1 MLLQNLN
8 KNYGKTNKEYAE
20 GMQNTTKNEDLLL
33 EHVNRYHC
41 ISQNMKQQ
49 KEQIMA
55 NSLEL
60 SEVRIFIYGD
70 EHTKVFMNYIERT
83 GSMYTKF

>member
-33 EHVNRYHC
+33 EHVYQRFV
-41 ISQNMKQQ
+41 
-49 KEQIMA
+49 
-55 NSLEL
+55 SL
-60 SEVRIFIYGD
+60 SMV
-70 EHTKVFMNYIERT
+70 MNILKY
-83 GSMYTKF
+83 S